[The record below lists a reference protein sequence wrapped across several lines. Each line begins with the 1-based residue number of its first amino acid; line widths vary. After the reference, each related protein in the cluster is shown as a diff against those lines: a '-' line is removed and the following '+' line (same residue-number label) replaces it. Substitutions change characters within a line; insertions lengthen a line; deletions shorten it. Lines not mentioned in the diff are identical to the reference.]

1 MGLINRSRFRDAVL
15 ACIAAHGFTDFLSLD
30 GEGLALYTVSFV
42 ALRWLSRD
50 ARWIPFLIASAL
62 HFSRD
67 MRDLE
72 IEERWAAILVIFTAL
87 LHCVKQTCVAVWL
100 MQVYLLVVHM
110 PLHYLREPYSFLELS
125 GWSIVGFAIAFRYI
139 TSVPSPWYHN
149 LSELDELL
157 ITAGVVGHTLNR
169 AKVHGG
175 EPEL

>member
-1 MGLINRSRFRDAVL
+1 MGLISRSRFRDAVL

-30 GEGLALYTVSFV
+30 GEGLALYAVSFV

-100 MQVYLLVVHM
+100 MPFALSFAVFIKRIWIVLLL
-110 PLHYLREPYSFLELS
+110 PR
-125 GWSIVGFAIAFRYI
+125 
-139 TSVPSPWYHN
+139 SPI
-149 LSELDELL
+149 LVFVLTLL
-157 ITAGVVGHTLNR
+157 CTWL
-169 AKVHGG
+169 
-175 EPEL
+175 